1 MKHVIIFLFSLVT
14 ISGMAQTESGE
25 EISPDEKLKWSVGGF
40 FMLMAPY
47 ADDSYYEKD
56 EERYVPQTTTVW
68 LGSTRLSDGILK
80 GSQSPFHLRNGFL
93 KQQEGGVTFLQFS
106 RNLYRGIAICRHLLC
121 FQRLR
126 QRPRHVRRTHTIARG
141 NPDSK
146 ALALFADRTWAVCR
160 WEQMGR
166 QI

>member
-56 EERYVPQTTTVW
+56 EERYVPQTTMIW
-68 LGSTRLSDGILK
+68 LGSSRARL
-80 GSQSPFHLRNGFL
+80 H
-93 KQQEGGVTFLQFS
+93 
-106 RNLYRGIAICRHLLC
+106 AI
-121 FQRLR
+121 
-126 QRPRHVRRTHTIARG
+126 V
-141 NPDSK
+141 
-146 ALALFADRTWAVCR
+146 
-160 WEQMGR
+160 
-166 QI
+166 